1 MKKPKRNSLFVFIL
15 MLFCLSAGAQERYT
29 LQNLI
34 DRVLQENYQ
43 VQMVKLDEQVASNNN
58 TAGNAGMLPNVS
70 ASGSQTLSYYDTEQ
84 KLFTGDT
91 REANNAKS
99 TLLSGQI
106 ALDWTVFDGFRMFAM
121 KDQLG
126 LLEQIGQ
133 VNTRY
138 YIEQTV
144 ADVAML
150 YEQLIAFR
158 QLLKNEQR
166 ALEVSAF
173 RLRIEERKL
182 KVGAGD
188 ALQYNQALVDF
199 NDDSLA
205 VLSRMRNIK
214 SLEIQTNRIIN
225 TDPEAQVLTA
235 DTMMMAV
242 VMPVLDSLII
252 RAEQANSEIE
262 QSVLEEMVAETN
274 VRVQRAAYYPT
285 VDLMGQY
292 NYSYSTS
299 KIGYA
304 TYNKNYGPLLG
315 VSVRFN
321 LFDGNNVRR
330 TVKNA
335 ELDREKA
342 NLSTRDINAFIKSTI
357 TDQYYQWQSLQQQ
370 LKLAIENRASAL
382 KSMEI
387 AELQFEKGLIDG
399 YNFRLTQVSVLRA
412 ANQVIQM
419 QLAIRLL
426 EISMHRQAGTLMEV
440 YY

>member
-1 MKKPKRNSLFVFIL
+1 MKKFNTYPWLLILFFIPL
-15 MLFCLSAGAQERYT
+15 ITGAQETYS
-29 LQNLI
+29 LHDLI
-34 DRVLQENYQ
+34 DRVLNENYQ
-43 VQMVKLDEQVASNNN
+43 ISMVRLDKQIAANNN
-58 TAGNAGMLPNVS
+58 TAGNAGMLPNIS
-70 ASGSQTLSYYDTEQ
+70 ASGSQTVSYYDTEQ

-91 REANNAKS
+91 REANSAKS

-106 ALDWTVFDGFRMFAM
+106 ALDWTVFDGLRMFAM

-133 VNTRY
+133 VNIRY
-138 YIEQTV
+138 YVEQTV

-150 YEQLIAFR
+150 YEQLIAYR
-158 QLLKNEQR
+158 QLLKNEKK

-225 TDPEAQVLTA
+225 ADPEAPVVTA
-235 DTMMMAV
+235 DTIMTAMLI
-242 VMPVLDSLII
+242 PVLDSLIVQ
-252 RAEQANSEIE
+252 AEQANSEIE

-274 VRVQRAAYYPT
+274 VRVQKAAYYPT
-285 VDLMGQY
+285 IDLMGQY

-304 TYNKNYGPLLG
+304 TYNKNYGPLIG

-330 TVKNA
+330 TIKNA
-335 ELDREKA
+335 K
-342 NLSTRDINAFIKSTI
+342 LSRDYAGIAKQDVNAFIKSSI
-357 TDQYYQWQSLQQQ
+357 TDQYYQWRSLQQQ
-370 LKLAIENRASAL
+370 LKLAIENRAAAL
-382 KSMEI
+382 KSMQI
-387 AELQFEKGLIDG
+387 AELQFQKGLIDG

-412 ANQVIQM
+412 ANAVIQM
-419 QLAIRLL
+419 ELATRLL
-426 EISMHRQAGTLMEV
+426 EISLNRQAGRLLSV

>member
-1 MKKPKRNSLFVFIL
+1 MKRPNRNSILVILL
-15 MLFCLSAGAQERYT
+15 MLCYSAGAQNRYT
-29 LQNLI
+29 LHDLI

-58 TAGNAGMLPNVS
+58 TAGNAGMLPTVS
-70 ASGSQTLSYYDTEQ
+70 ASGSQTVSYYDTEQ

-99 TLLSGQI
+99 TLLNGQI
-106 ALDWTVFDGFRMFAM
+106 ALDWTVFDGLRMFAM

-126 LLEQIGQ
+126 LLEQIGK

-150 YEQLIAFR
+150 YEQLIAYR
-158 QLLKNEQR
+158 QLLENEKK

-173 RLRIEERKL
+173 RLKIEERKL

-225 TDPEAQVLTA
+225 ADPEAPVITA
-235 DTMMMAV
+235 DTTMTAIL
-242 VMPVLDSLII
+242 MPVLDSLIVQ
-252 RAEQANSEIE
+252 AEAANSEIE

-274 VRVQRAAYYPT
+274 VRVQKAAYYPT

-299 KIGYA
+299 QVGYA
-304 TYNKNYGPLLG
+304 TYNKNYGPFMG

-330 TVKNA
+330 AVKNA
-335 ELDREKA
+335 ELSRDHA
-342 NLSTRDINAFIKSTI
+342 SLSKQDVNAFIKSSI

-387 AELQFEKGLIDG
+387 AELQFQKGLIDG

-412 ANQVIQM
+412 ANAVIQM
-419 QLAIRLL
+419 ELAIRML
-426 EISMHRQAGTLMEV
+426 EISLNRQAGTLMEN

>member
-1 MKKPKRNSLFVFIL
+1 MKKPNRNNLLIL
-15 MLFCLSAGAQERYT
+15 LLLLCFSAGAQNRYT
-29 LQNLI
+29 LHDLI

-58 TAGNAGMLPNVS
+58 TAGNAGMLPSVS
-70 ASGSQTLSYYDTEQ
+70 ASGSQTVSYYDTEQ

-91 REANNAKS
+91 REANNARS
-99 TLLSGQI
+99 TFLSGQI
-106 ALDWTVFDGFRMFAM
+106 ALDWTVFDGLRMFAM

-158 QLLKNEQR
+158 QLLSNEKK

-173 RLRIEERKL
+173 RLKIEERKL

-225 TDPEAQVLTA
+225 TDPEAPVNTA
-235 DTMMMAV
+235 DSTMTAIL
-242 VMPVLDSLII
+242 MPVLDSLISQ
-252 RAEQANSEIE
+252 AEQANSKIE

-274 VRVQRAAYYPT
+274 VKVQKAAYFPT

-335 ELDREKA
+335 ELSRDQA
-342 NLSTRDINAFIKSTI
+342 GLSKKDVNAFIKSSI

-387 AELQFEKGLIDG
+387 AELQFQKGLIDG

-412 ANQVIQM
+412 ANAVIQM
-419 QLAIRLL
+419 ELAIRLL
-426 EISMHRQAGTLMEV
+426 EISLNRQAGTLMEK

>member
-1 MKKPKRNSLFVFIL
+1 MKKPSRNSLIIVLL
-15 MLFCLSAGAQERYT
+15 MLCLTAGAQNRYT
-29 LQNLI
+29 LPDLI

-58 TAGNAGMLPNVS
+58 TAGNAGMLPTVS
-70 ASGSQTLSYYDTEQ
+70 ASGSQTVSYYDTKQ
-84 KLFTGDT
+84 KLFSGDI
-91 REANNAKS
+91 REANSAKS
-99 TLLSGQI
+99 TSLNGQVG
-106 ALDWTVFDGFRMFAM
+106 LDWTVFDGFRMFAM

-158 QLLKNEQR
+158 QLLSNEKK

-173 RLRIEERKL
+173 RLKIEERKL

-225 TDPEAQVLTA
+225 ADPEAPVKTA
-235 DTMMMAV
+235 DSTMTAIL
-242 VMPVLDSLII
+242 MPVLDSLIHQ
-252 RAEQANSEIE
+252 AEKANSEIE

-274 VRVQRAAYYPT
+274 VRVQKAAYYPT

-299 KIGYA
+299 QIGYA
-304 TYNKNYGPLLG
+304 TYNKNYGPLIG

-330 TVKNA
+330 AVKNA
-335 ELDREKA
+335 ELSRDQA
-342 NLSTRDINAFIKSTI
+342 SLSKQDANAFIKSSI
-357 TDQYYQWQSLQQQ
+357 TDQYYQWSSLQQQ
-370 LKLAIENRASAL
+370 LQLATENRASAL

-387 AELQFEKGLIDG
+387 AELQFQKGLIDG

-419 QLAIRLL
+419 ELAIRLL
-426 EISMHRQAGTLMEV
+426 EISLNRQAGRLLSV